1 MTGMVLRAVLIM
13 WMASVAAQGQAGVVR
28 EWQALLSTRD
38 GMNAAEYLKN
48 KAQPDVQKLERME
61 SATKHD
67 RAKLAAEN
75 RDKFRWLPWRAAG
88 RKRLERRI
96 TKESM
101 DYNRAREASVRSFEA
116 ERQRILALLRARL
129 FESITAYSEQNGCSL
144 TLDSDL
150 DLKPH
155 KTGPED
161 FTSRVVQF
169 YDATRPDALRF

>member
-67 RAKLAAEN
+67 RAKLAARIGTNSGGCPGEP
-75 RDKFRWLPWRAAG
+75 REKAPGTPHYEGVDGLQPCQGGLGSKLRSGTPADLSVASRASFR
-88 RKRLERRI
+88 I
-96 TKESM
+96 HH
-101 DYNRAREASVRSFEA
+101 
-116 ERQRILALLRARL
+116 RL
-129 FESITAYSEQNGCSL
+129 FRTEWMF
-144 TLDSDL
+144 LDPGFRSG
-150 DLKPH
+150 PETH